1 MAAFF
6 ICITFVHSIHKI
18 YSMKVGNSHY
28 KTLWMDGSV
37 VYMIDQTLLPFDF
50 KIKPCTTSAE
60 TCEAIVN
67 MTVRGAGAIGAA
79 AGFAM
84 AQAFLEG
91 LNPEKARACIR
102 ATRPTARDL
111 FYAVDKVF
119 EAGKQSAESAI
130 AEAQRLASA
139 NEDAAK
145 KIGTNGA
152 PLIKENAHV
161 LTHCNAGWL
170 GFVDYGSAL
179 SPIYEAHRQGRKTL
193 VYTDETRPRS
203 QGARLTAWELYNEG
217 IEHVIVPDNAGAY
230 LMSKGLV
237 DLIIVGADRI
247 AANGDTA
254 NKIGTF
260 EKAIVAKHF
269 GIPFFVAAPLS
280 TFDMEAASG
289 NDIEIE
295 HRSPDEVNYQ
305 TGPDANGQMHT
316 IRVSNPGSDAYN
328 PAFDVTPAEFITGI
342 ITEKGIIRANGEE
355 IGKLF

>member
-1 MAAFF
+1 
-6 ICITFVHSIHKI
+6 
-18 YSMKVGNSHY
+18 MKVGNTHY

-37 VYMIDQTLLPFDF
+37 VYMIDQTLLPFQF
-50 KIKPCTTSAE
+50 KIVACKTSDE
-60 TCEAIVN
+60 TCKAIKN

-84 AQAFLEG
+84 AQALMEG
-91 LNPEKARACIR
+91 LDPEKARERIR
-102 ATRPTARDL
+102 ATRPTAGDL

-119 EAGKQSAESAI
+119 EARKLSLDSAI
-130 AEAQRLASA
+130 AEAQGLALA
-139 NEDAAK
+139 NEEAAK
-145 KIGTNGA
+145 KIGINGA
-152 PLIKENAHV
+152 HLIKENTHV

-179 SPIYEAHRQGRKTL
+179 SPIYEAHRQGRKAL

-247 AANGDTA
+247 ASNGDAA
-254 NKIGTF
+254 NKIGTL

-269 GIPFFVAAPLS
+269 GIPFYIAAPLS
-280 TFDMEAASG
+280 TFDLSAETG
-289 NDIEIE
+289 QDIEIE
-295 HRSPDEVNYQ
+295 ERSPDEVNYQ
-305 TGPDANGQMHT
+305 TGPDTNGQMHT
-316 IRVSNPGSDAYN
+316 IRVSNPGSDAFN

-342 ITEKGIIRANGEE
+342 ITEKGIIRANDSE

>member
-1 MAAFF
+1 
-6 ICITFVHSIHKI
+6 
-18 YSMKVGNSHY
+18 MKVGNTHY
-28 KTLWMDGSV
+28 KTLWMEDNL

-50 KIKPCTTSAE
+50 KIKTCKTSAE
-60 TCEAIVN
+60 TCEAIKD

-84 AQAFLEG
+84 AQAFMEG
-91 LNPEKARACIR
+91 LDPEKARECIR

-119 EAGKQSAESAI
+119 EAGNLSLDSAI
-130 AEAQRLASA
+130 AEAQQLALA
-139 NEDAAK
+139 NEEAAM
-145 KIGTNGA
+145 KIGTNGVH
-152 PLIKENAHV
+152 LIKENARI

-179 SPIYEAHRQGRKTL
+179 APIYEAQRLGRKVF
-193 VYTDETRPRS
+193 VYADETRPRS
-203 QGARLTAWELYNEG
+203 QGARLTAWELMNEG
-217 IEHVIVPDNAGAY
+217 IEHLIVPDNAGAH

-247 AANGDTA
+247 AANGDAA

-269 GIPFFVAAPLS
+269 GIPFFIAAPLS
-280 TFDMEAASG
+280 TFDLSAKTG

-295 HRSPDEVNYQ
+295 ERSADEVNYQ
-305 TGPDANGQMHT
+305 TGPDASGQMHT
-316 IRVSNPGSDAYN
+316 IRVSNPGSDAFN

-342 ITEKGIIRANGEE
+342 ITEKGVIQANGEE
-355 IGKLF
+355 IRKLF